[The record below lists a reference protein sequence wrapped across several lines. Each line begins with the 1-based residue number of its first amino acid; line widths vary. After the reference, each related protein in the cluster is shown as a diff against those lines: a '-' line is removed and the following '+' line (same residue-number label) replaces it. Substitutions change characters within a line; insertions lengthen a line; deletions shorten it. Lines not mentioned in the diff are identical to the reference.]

1 MIMARNITPR
11 KQTLTYYF
19 SVEGETEKWYLD
31 WLEEQ
36 INLQDEAKFK
46 VKIKAEVQ
54 KDPVSYAK
62 KLTVQ
67 RRTIVWHLSDIE
79 GSTQSHIQSI
89 ENTLGRLKDAKNLGK
104 AITYNWGYSNLSFD
118 LWMIL
123 HKQNCNA
130 EQTDVGRYL
139 NHINR
144 SFGEQFESMKEYK
157 EEDNFKRC
165 LGKLSLPEVLSAIDR
180 ARTIM
185 QRNERDGYPL
195 TQFKG
200 YKYYIHNP
208 SLVLWQ
214 PVAQILSDCG
224 LL

>member
-1 MIMARNITPR
+1 MSRNTNPR
-11 KQTLTYYF
+11 KQILTYYF

-31 WLEEQ
+31 WLEAQ
-36 INLQDEAKFK
+36 INLQEGTKFK
-46 VKIKAEVQ
+46 VKLKAEVQ

-67 RRTIVWHLSDIE
+67 RRTTVWHLSDIE
-79 GSTQSHIQSI
+79 GSTSSHIQSI

-104 AITYNWGYSNLSFD
+104 DITYHWGYSNLSFD

-130 EQTDVGRYL
+130 ELADVTRYL

-144 SFGEQFESMKEYK
+144 AFGEQFESMKEYK
-157 EEDNFKRC
+157 EEYNFKHC
-165 LGKLSLPEVLSAIDR
+165 LGKLSLPEVLSAIER

-185 QRNERDGYPL
+185 LRNERDGYL
-195 TQFKG
+195 LSQFKG
-200 YKYYIHNP
+200 YQYYLHNP
-208 SLVLWQ
+208 SLDLWQ
-214 PVAQILSDCG
+214 PIEKILSDCG

>member
-1 MIMARNITPR
+1 MARNTNPR
-11 KQTLTYYF
+11 KQILTYYF

-31 WLEEQ
+31 WLEAQ
-36 INLQDEAKFK
+36 INLQEETKFK
-46 VKIKAEVQ
+46 VKLKAEVQ

-67 RRTIVWHLSDIE
+67 RRTTVWHLSDIE
-79 GSTQSHIQSI
+79 GSTPSHIQSI

-104 AITYNWGYSNLSFD
+104 DITYHWGYSNLSFD

-130 EQTDVGRYL
+130 ELADVTRYL

-144 SFGEQFESMKEYK
+144 AFGEQFESMKEYK
-157 EEDNFKRC
+157 EEYNFKHC
-165 LGKLSLPEVLSAIDR
+165 LGKLSLPEVLSAIER

-185 QRNERDGYPL
+185 QRNERDGYL
-195 TQFKG
+195 LSQFKG
-200 YKYYIHNP
+200 YQYYLHNP
-208 SLVLWQ
+208 SLDLWQ
-214 PVAQILSDCG
+214 PIERILRDCG

>member
-1 MIMARNITPR
+1 MARNTNPR
-11 KQTLTYYF
+11 KQILTYCF

-31 WLEEQ
+31 WLEAQ
-36 INLQDEAKFK
+36 INLQEETKFK
-46 VKIKAEVQ
+46 VKFKAEVQ

-67 RRTIVWHLSDIE
+67 RRTTVWHLSDIE
-79 GSTQSHIQSI
+79 GSTPSHIQSI

-104 AITYNWGYSNLSFD
+104 DITYHWGYSNLSFD

-130 EQTDVGRYL
+130 ELADVTRYL

-144 SFGEQFESMKEYK
+144 AFGEQFESMKEYK
-157 EEDNFKRC
+157 EEYNFKHC
-165 LGKLSLPEVLSAIDR
+165 LGKLSLPEVLSAIER

-185 QRNERDGYPL
+185 QRNERDGYL
-195 TQFKG
+195 LSQFKG
-200 YKYYIHNP
+200 YQYYLHNP
-208 SLVLWQ
+208 SLDLWQ
-214 PVAQILSDCG
+214 PIEKILRDCG

>member
-1 MIMARNITPR
+1 MARSTTPR
-11 KQTLTYYF
+11 IQTLTYYF

-31 WLEEQ
+31 WLEQQ
-36 INLQDEAKFK
+36 INSQNNTKFK
-46 VKIKAEVQ
+46 VKFKTEVQ

-62 KLTVQ
+62 KLTIQ
-67 RRTIVWHLSDIE
+67 KRTTVWHISDIE
-79 GSTQSHIQSI
+79 GSTSSHVLSI

-123 HKQNCNA
+123 HKQACNA
-130 EQTDVGRYL
+130 EMSDVSKYL

-144 SFGEQFESMKEYK
+144 VFDAHFESMKEYK
-157 EEDNFKRC
+157 EEDNFKYC
-165 LGKLSLPEVLSAIDR
+165 LGKLSFLEVFSAIER
-180 ARTIM
+180 AKNIM
-185 QRNERDGYPL
+185 KRNERDGYPL

-200 YKYYIHNP
+200 YKYYMHNP
-208 SLVLWQ
+208 SLDLWQ
-214 PVAQILSDCG
+214 PLEKILTDCG

>member
-1 MIMARNITPR
+1 MARNTNPR
-11 KQTLTYYF
+11 KQILTYYF

-31 WLEEQ
+31 WLEAQ
-36 INLQDEAKFK
+36 INLQEETKFK
-46 VKIKAEVQ
+46 VKLKAEVQ

-67 RRTIVWHLSDIE
+67 RRTTVWHLSDIE
-79 GSTQSHIQSI
+79 GSTPSHIQSI

-104 AITYNWGYSNLSFD
+104 DITYHWGYSNLSFD

-130 EQTDVGRYL
+130 EFADVTRYL

-144 SFGEQFESMKEYK
+144 AFGEQFESMKEYK
-157 EEDNFKRC
+157 EEYNFKHC
-165 LGKLSLPEVLSAIDR
+165 LGKLSLPEVLSAIER

-185 QRNERDGYPL
+185 QRNERDGYL
-195 TQFKG
+195 LSQFKG
-200 YKYYIHNP
+200 YQYYLHNP
-208 SLVLWQ
+208 SLDLWQ
-214 PVAQILSDCG
+214 PIERILRDCG

>member
-1 MIMARNITPR
+1 MARNITPR

-79 GSTQSHIQSI
+79 GSTQTHIQSI

-130 EQTDVGRYL
+130 EQTDVGRY
-139 NHINR
+139 
-144 SFGEQFESMKEYK
+144 SE
-157 EEDNFKRC
+157 
-165 LGKLSLPEVLSAIDR
+165 
-180 ARTIM
+180 
-185 QRNERDGYPL
+185 
-195 TQFKG
+195 
-200 YKYYIHNP
+200 
-208 SLVLWQ
+208 
-214 PVAQILSDCG
+214 
-224 LL
+224 

>member
-1 MIMARNITPR
+1 MARNTNPR
-11 KQTLTYYF
+11 KQILTYYF

-31 WLEEQ
+31 WLEAQ
-36 INLQDEAKFK
+36 INLQEGTKFK
-46 VKIKAEVQ
+46 VKLKAEVQ

-67 RRTIVWHLSDIE
+67 RRTTVWHLSDIE
-79 GSTQSHIQSI
+79 GSTPSHIQSI

-104 AITYNWGYSNLSFD
+104 DITYHWGYSNLSFD

-130 EQTDVGRYL
+130 ELADVTRYL

-144 SFGEQFESMKEYK
+144 AFGEQFESMKEYK
-157 EEDNFKRC
+157 EEYNFKHC
-165 LGKLSLPEVLSAIDR
+165 LGKLSLPEVLSAIER

-185 QRNERDGYPL
+185 LRNERDGYL
-195 TQFKG
+195 LSQFKG
-200 YKYYIHNP
+200 YQYYLHNP
-208 SLVLWQ
+208 SLDLWQ
-214 PVAQILSDCG
+214 PIEKILSDCG

>member
-1 MIMARNITPR
+1 MAKNTNPR
-11 KQTLTYYF
+11 KQILTYYF

-31 WLEEQ
+31 WLEAQ
-36 INLQDEAKFK
+36 INLQEGTKFK
-46 VKIKAEVQ
+46 VKLKAEVQ

-67 RRTIVWHLSDIE
+67 RRTTVWHLSDIE
-79 GSTQSHIQSI
+79 GSTPSHIQSI

-104 AITYNWGYSNLSFD
+104 DITYHWGYSNLSFD

-130 EQTDVGRYL
+130 ELADVTRYL

-144 SFGEQFESMKEYK
+144 AFGEQFESMKEYK
-157 EEDNFKRC
+157 EEYNFKHC
-165 LGKLSLPEVLSAIDR
+165 LGKLSLPEVLSAIER

-185 QRNERDGYPL
+185 QRNERDGYL
-195 TQFKG
+195 LSQFKG
-200 YKYYIHNP
+200 YQYYLHNP
-208 SLVLWQ
+208 SLDLWQ
-214 PVAQILSDCG
+214 PIEKILRDCG

>member
-1 MIMARNITPR
+1 MARSTTPR
-11 KQTLTYYF
+11 IQTLTYYF

-31 WLEEQ
+31 WLEQQ
-36 INLQDEAKFK
+36 INSQDNTKFK
-46 VKIKAEVQ
+46 VKFKTEVQ

-62 KLTVQ
+62 KLTIQ
-67 RRTIVWHLSDIE
+67 KRTTVWHISDIE
-79 GSTQSHIQSI
+79 GNTPSHVLSI

-123 HKQNCNA
+123 HKQTCNA
-130 EQTDVGRYL
+130 EMSDVSKYL

-144 SFGEQFESMKEYK
+144 VFDAHFESMKEYK
-157 EEDNFKRC
+157 EEDNFKYC
-165 LGKLSLPEVLSAIDR
+165 LGKLSFLEVFSAIER
-180 ARTIM
+180 AKNIM
-185 QRNERDGYPL
+185 KRNERDGYPL

-200 YKYYIHNP
+200 YKYFMHNP
-208 SLVLWQ
+208 SLDLCQ
-214 PVAQILSDCG
+214 PLEKILTDCG